1 MRLQQQAHC
10 QFVVV
15 GAHNLASVLLD
26 GLDRLVA
33 RARDIDSDLRVEL
46 LFTLWSEIIKEGT
59 SARSFTPSLI

>member
-15 GAHNLASVLLD
+15 GAHDLASVLLD
-26 GLDRLVA
+26 GFDRFAA

-46 LFTLWSEIIKEGT
+46 LFALWSDRKKEGT
-59 SARSFTPSLI
+59 FARSFTPSWI